1 MRTREKTV
9 KQRTD
14 ALRTA
19 PRGEN
24 SLPSDSE
31 RLKKMLSARLPAGT
45 DASWLPSL
53 SFSLP
58 DSGIL
63 AVHLPHELF
72 FRWFSSSGRALLEKS
87 VRETLGPL
95 EIGYDWPGLSAPVK
109 SSHPSGLAQTPASS
123 HHTFE
128 NFIPGGKNRE
138 ALHLFRRSLHA
149 HPSPILL
156 HGPSGTGKSHL
167 LQAACTLLKD
177 SFPGKTLF
185 LPCRELVS
193 LFRCSPEQAH
203 DTLLSS
209 FAVLVDDI
217 QNLEKHPDIQRE
229 LSSLLDGM
237 TEIFFI
243 AAYQTDGHDESGQKL
258 LPLLYDRLCSRLS
271 LRLEEPDLDVRLRFT
286 QSCMEQMG
294 LPESRE
300 AALFLSRHCLRLRHI
315 RGVLEQ
321 VFLRY
326 EQSNALPSLND
337 ISSMLSRAGAPQ
349 PVDSD
354 SILAVVAS
362 RYGCTSSELRENTKD
377 TRLTL
382 PRQAAMYLCRELLG
396 ESYPAIGHI
405 FGGKDHSTVM
415 YAVRKIEKMK
425 VTNKDMNILITELTK
440 QCRNALPKG
449 EN

>member
-1 MRTREKTV
+1 MKT
-9 KQRTD
+9 RTD
-14 ALRTA
+14 SFRTV
-19 PRGEN
+19 PRGEPT
-24 SLPSDSE
+24 LPSDSE
-31 RLKKMLSARLPAGT
+31 RLKKMFSARLPEEAG
-45 DASWLPSL
+45 ASWLSSL

-58 DSGIL
+58 GSGGL
-63 AVHLPHELF
+63 TVHLPHELF
-72 FRWFSSSGRALLEKS
+72 FRWFSSSGRPHLEKA

-95 EIGYDWPGLSAPVK
+95 EISYDWPGLSAPVK
-109 SSHPSGLAQTPASS
+109 SGPALELSRPSLPSS
-123 HHTFE
+123 FTFE

-138 ALHLFRRSLHA
+138 TLYLFRRSLHA
-149 HPSPILL
+149 HPGPILL

-167 LQAACTLLKD
+167 LQAACAVLKD
-177 SFPGKTLF
+177 RFPGKTLF
-185 LPCRELVS
+185 LSCRELVS
-193 LFRCSPEQAH
+193 LFRRSPEQAH
-203 DTLLSS
+203 EALLSS
-209 FAVLVDDI
+209 SAVLVDDI
-217 QNLEKHPDIQRE
+217 QALEKHPDIQKE
-229 LSSLLDGM
+229 LAPLLDSM
-237 TEIFFI
+237 PESFFI
-243 AAYQTDGHDESGQKL
+243 AACQTDGHDESGQKL

-286 QSCMEQMG
+286 QACMEHMG
-294 LPESRE
+294 LPENRN

-315 RGVLEQ
+315 QGVLEQ
-321 VFLRY
+321 VFLFY
-326 EQSNALPSLND
+326 EQNNVLPSVED
-337 ISSMLSRAGAPQ
+337 ISSILSRAGTPQ

-377 TRLTL
+377 NRLTL
-382 PRQAAMYLCRELLG
+382 PRQTAMYLCRELLG
-396 ESYPAIGHI
+396 ESYPSIGHF